1 MRRQLIIPGIV
12 LEYFFLYTDFAIKRQ
27 ARDKLDDPAATTR
40 KGMVLKLV

>member
-1 MRRQLIIPGIV
+1 VFFVI
-12 LEYFFLYTDFAIKRQ
+12 YFCQNKEAIERQ